1 MANPTTNYSFAMPT
15 NTDLVK
21 DLPADFEVF
30 GQAVDTQMKTNADAA
45 IAKSLVT
52 TKGDLIAATG
62 ASTPARLAVGTND
75 YVLTADSTASAGVAW
90 KAASSGSMT
99 SIATGSLSGVSSVT
113 ISSISGSYKNLM
125 LYVYGVT
132 ISPAN
137 QLWLRWNGLTST
149 GYAYRSGSG
158 SSIASGAGGQFATKC
173 QITATSIKAQQNG
186 NVFNIE
192 FPNYAQAS
200 MNKTATWIGGYWES
214 GDNNQMCVG
223 GGTFVT
229 DSPATGGGTPTGAIT
244 SITLLTGGGTFG
256 AGDYILYGVN

>member
-1 MANPTTNYSFAMPT
+1 MATTTNYGWTTPD
-15 NTDLVK
+15 NTALVK
-21 DLPADFEVF
+21 DGASAIRTL
-30 GQAVDTQMKTNADAA
+30 GSSVDTTVKALSPGTTAGDVDYYTSST
-45 IAKSLVT
+45 AK
-52 TKGDLIAATG
+52 
-62 ASTPARLAVGTND
+62 ARLGIGTTGQ
-75 YVLTADSTASAGVAW
+75 VLTVSGGVPSW
-90 KAASSGSMT
+90 QTASSGSMT

-113 ISSISGSYKNLM
+113 ISSISGSYTDLI

-149 GYAYRSGSG
+149 GYSYRSGSG

-186 NVFNIE
+186 NVFNIT

-200 MNKTATWIGGYWES
+200 MNKTASWIGGYWES

-229 DSPATGGGTPTGAIT
+229 DSPTTGGGTPTGAIT

-256 AGDYILYGVN
+256 AGDYILYGVK